1 MNLQRHGDANAAMR
15 LLLTVFVVL
24 ALAGCGSSEAT
35 DTGATGDETE
45 TAQTE
50 TGADEE
56 SSTGDSSRDGGSDD
70 DPDKSSD
77 DESDDAASD
86 DGDDDSSA
94 EDSDD
99 DDGDEDSDDG
109 QADDAEGEDPG
120 DTDEEDDDVA
130 PIDPDDVELNPEV
143 LEPDNKTTPSIVP
156 PGSGSYDGALEPLVE
171 QAMADLES
179 RLNVEASVIGVHS
192 AAAKTW
198 PDSSAGCPQ
207 PGMAYTQVVTEGTE
221 IVLMVNGTTYR
232 YTTGGASS
240 APRLCET

>member
-24 ALAGCGSSEAT
+24 ALAGCGSSDAT
-35 DTGATGDETE
+35 DTGASGDETE

-50 TGADEE
+50 TGAEEE
-56 SSTGDSSRDGGSDD
+56 SSTGDSSRDAGSDD

-77 DESDDAASD
+77 DESDDAATD

-94 EDSDD
+94 DEDSDD

-120 DTDEEDDDVA
+120 DTEEEDDVA
-130 PIDPDDVELNPEV
+130 PIDPDDIELNPEV
-143 LEPDNKTTPSIVP
+143 LEPDDKTTPSIAP
-156 PGSGSYDGALEPLVE
+156 PGSGVYDGSLEPLVQ
-171 QAMADLES
+171 QAMADLKT
-179 RLNVEASVIGVHS
+179 RLGVDQSDMSVHS

-207 PGMAYTQVVTEGTE
+207 PGMAYLQVLTEGTE
-221 IVLMVNGTTYR
+221 IVLMVDGTTYR
-232 YTTGGASS
+232 YTTGGGS
-240 APRLCET
+240 APTLCEA